1 MAASFR
7 PEYTYAR
14 VLGSVARFRLGSR
27 ASQLVKLGRV
37 AEVWKALFDE
47 AAPQLPERLL
57 VTAAEKRLGEEA
69 LRDFMSLAGQLSR
82 HEDFFKALLRR
93 VEYNYVKRLVVALEA
108 GEAAAPEGVT
118 PPIKPSMLVQA
129 WPERGRMFAGR
140 RFGWLAEGERHDPV
154 LEKNKLDRQYYVE
167 LGRAA
172 SRLPAELKGGLLRVL
187 RREIELENLV
197 WALRLRRYYG
207 MKPEEIRPFLAE
219 LRGADAVSVAMDA
232 LSRRPDVKAEW
243 AGFEFEALIN
253 ESVREGEEWHLDV
266 RHVEVEARKS
276 IFANLKRAMHAEMDG
291 FTPLYAWYRLK
302 EYETAAIY
310 GVLEGIHLEAPV
322 DEIAAFATQYT
333 GASA

>member
-7 PEYTYAR
+7 PQYTYAR

-47 AAPQLPERLL
+47 APPPLPERLL
-57 VTAAEKRLGEEA
+57 VAAAEKRLGEEA
-69 LRDFMSLAGQLSR
+69 LRDFMSLAGQVSK
-82 HEDFFKALLRR
+82 HEAFFKALLRR
-93 VEYNYVKRLVVALEA
+93 IEFDYVKRLVVALES
-108 GEAAAPEGVT
+108 GEPSAPEGIEL
-118 PPIKPSMLVQA
+118 PIAESMQVQA
-129 WPERGRMFAGR
+129 WPERARMFAGR
-140 RFGWLAEGERHDPV
+140 RFGWLAEGDRHDPV
-154 LEKNKLDRQYYVE
+154 LEKNRLDRQYYVE

-172 SRLPAELKGGLLRVL
+172 ARLPAEIKGGLLRVI

-207 MKPEEIRPFLAE
+207 MKSEEIRPFLAE

-243 AGFEFEALIN
+243 SGFKFESLIN
-253 ESVREGEEWHLDV
+253 ESVKEGEEWHLDI
-266 RHVEVEARKS
+266 RHVEVEARRLT
-276 IFANLKRAMHAEMDG
+276 FANLLRAMHSEMDG
-291 FTPLYAWYRLK
+291 FTPLYAWYRIK

-310 GVLEGIHLEAPV
+310 GVLEGIHLEAPA
-322 DEIAAFATQYT
+322 DEIGAFATQYT
-333 GASA
+333 GARA